1 VALSGLKLNL
11 ALLTYLRRWQ
21 ERVQRGEPLPPP
33 ELPVQRPYRPWRV
46 RDRLSDEDMQ
56 AIITEFCAG
65 TPKHVLADR
74 YSISLGSIKRLLR
87 EHNIRRQHRN
97 DILP

>member
-21 ERVQRGEPLPPP
+21 ERIQQGDTLPAP
-33 ELPVQRPYRPWRV
+33 ELPAQRPYRTWRV
-46 RDRLSDEDMQ
+46 RDKLSDEDVH
-56 AIITEFCAG
+56 ALIKAFSLG

-74 YSISLGSIKRLLR
+74 YSISVGSVKRLLQQ
-87 EHNIRRQHRN
+87 HNVRRQHRY